1 MAYPLANSYNKHRSS
16 ISMPPS
22 SPATLRLAF
31 NGSALLS
38 PLTGVGQYAKSL
50 AEQLVRHDDLE
61 VHFFYAAAWS
71 PEIRTEPV
79 KRIGTIKDFI
89 KKVVPQPYRVSRALQ
104 NWRFGMGLRKFRPH
118 LYHEPNFLPFRFD
131 GPTIITAHDLSWI
144 RYPETHPAE
153 RVEVMNRY
161 FPPALE
167 RAAHILTDAE
177 YVRQEIIR
185 EFGIAPEKITSV
197 PLGARA
203 IFRPRAEAE
212 CAAVLAERGL
222 GYRQYVLCV
231 GTLEPRKNLELVI
244 RSYAAMPAA
253 FRQRVPLVIV
263 GMRGWLTSSL
273 ESVMQP
279 LVASGELR
287 PLGFTSDEA
296 LASLYAGALCLVYPS
311 LYEGFGLPPLEAMAS
326 GTPVIVSDRSTLPEV
341 VGEAGIQID
350 ANDEAGLRAA
360 LRRFD
365 EDRAFWQERAQ
376 ASVRQSSLFSWPR
389 CAAETLA
396 IYRKVLRS

>member
-1 MAYPLANSYNKHRSS
+1 MPL
-16 ISMPPS
+16 S

-50 AEQLVRHDDLE
+50 AEQLVRQEDLE
-61 VHFFYAAAWS
+61 IHFFYAAAWS
-71 PEIRTEPV
+71 REIRTEPV

-104 NWRFGMGLRKFRPH
+104 NWRFGMGIRKFRPQ

-167 RAAHILTDAE
+167 RASHSLTDAE

-185 EFGIAPEKITSV
+185 EFRVAPEKITSV
-197 PLGARA
+197 PLGARE
-203 IFRPRAEAE
+203 IFHPRSQDE
-212 CAAVLAERGL
+212 CAAVLRERGL
-222 GYRQYVLCV
+222 RYREYVLCV

-244 RSYAAMPAA
+244 RSYASMSAS
-253 FRQRVPLVIV
+253 FRERHPLVIV
-263 GMRGWLTSSL
+263 GMKGWLTSSL

-296 LASLYAGALCLVYPS
+296 LASLYAGAMCLVYPS

-350 ANDEAGLRAA
+350 ANNEIA
-360 LRRFD
+360 LRLALERFD
-365 EDRAFWQERAQ
+365 DDRTFWEERVEASLRQ
-376 ASVRQSSLFSWPR
+376 AATFSWSR
-389 CAAETLA
+389 CAAETLT